1 MPCALPTPFAPASTT
16 RAVCRLV
23 WLLGMLMVLP
33 LAAQD
38 LPPLDARYDQADP
51 AARWVQRVDIDNATE
66 RAALDTSLRREGRN
80 PVLRLQSAW
89 MHADRGMRQRIERD
103 AEAALRL
110 SEEGSL
116 TRRMVHYNYGWI
128 RFHLGEFELAKAQW
142 LQAYALHGGQ
152 PDWVPSH
159 FALLLW
165 SQGDRET
172 ALTYY
177 AKAAESQPTQWG
189 READLDAA
197 TADFGP
203 NERLAMQSMHEAWL
217 RDAP

>member
-1 MPCALPTPFAPASTT
+1 MRSD
-16 RAVCRLV
+16 V
-23 WLLGMLMVLP
+23 
-33 LAAQD
+33 
-38 LPPLDARYDQADP
+38 
-51 AARWVQRVDIDNATE
+51 
-66 RAALDTSLRREGRN
+66 RN
-80 PVLRLQSAW
+80 PMLRLQSAW

-110 SEEGSL
+110 SEDGSVM
-116 TRRMVHYNYGWI
+116 RRMAHYNYGWL
-128 RFHLGEFELAKAQW
+128 RFRVGEFELAKAQW

-172 ALTYY
+172 ALAYFG
-177 AKAAESQPTQWG
+177 KAAEAQPALWG

-203 NERLAMQSMHEAWL
+203 NERLAMQSMHDAWL
-217 RDAP
+217 REAP